1 MSIAMDD
8 FERKL
13 RRAALKRRGQNTP
26 SLRNAR
32 APIDPARKQKRAAV
46 RRKKLKTLG
55 ITTEVCV
62 ICGSDDRSTFEFD
75 HVAGCKHD
83 GQLWPLC
90 EACHQ
95 ERNPM
100 QREEPP
106 PSDNPRNP
114 FEVIGRW
121 LLSMAEYFELLVR
134 HLRKF
139 GEFLIGLAKQGYG
152 EELALPIPWTSFEV
166 R

>member
-1 MSIAMDD
+1 MED

-13 RRAALKRRGQNTP
+13 RRAAVKRRAQNT
-26 SLRNAR
+26 STFKTVC
-32 APIDPARKQKRAAV
+32 APIDAARKQKRVTV
-46 RRKKLKTLG
+46 RRKKLESLG
-55 ITTEVCV
+55 IKTKVCS
-62 ICGSDDRSTFEFD
+62 ICGSDDVSTFEFD
-75 HVAGCKHD
+75 HFAGNKHHD
-83 GQLWPLC
+83 QEWPLC
-90 EACHQ
+90 ETCHQ

-121 LLSMAEYFELLVR
+121 LLSMAEYFEMLVR

-152 EELALPIPWTSFEV
+152 AEFELPT
-166 R
+166 